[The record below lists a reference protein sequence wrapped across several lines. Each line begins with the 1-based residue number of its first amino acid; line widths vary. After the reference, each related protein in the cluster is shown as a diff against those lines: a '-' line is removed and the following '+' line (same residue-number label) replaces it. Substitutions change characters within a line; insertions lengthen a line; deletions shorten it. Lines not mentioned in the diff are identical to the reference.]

1 MVVALGGGCE
11 LLLHSSFI
19 IGNQELNAGL
29 VELGVGLIPGWGA
42 GVTEMF
48 ARSNGN
54 KTKLIRNISNIIE
67 QNKTSSA
74 DYFKA
79 DYDVE
84 NMYVNMNKHY
94 ILEEALKL
102 NLLKKIVPIPHKITL
117 PKINLATAIDTSKYK
132 VLSKF
137 QDIID
142 THNETNEEELLAYE
156 QEIFL
161 ELAKDA
167 KTIEKLKVIV
177 G

>member
-1 MVVALGGGCE
+1 M
-11 LLLHSSFI
+11 
-19 IGNQELNAGL
+19 Q
-29 VELGVGLIPGWGA
+29 P
-42 GVTEMF
+42 
-48 ARSNGN
+48 
-54 KTKLIRNISNIIE
+54 
-67 QNKTSSA
+67 
-74 DYFKA
+74 DYFTA

-84 NMYVNMNKHY
+84 NMHVNMNKHY

-102 NLLKKIVPIPHKITL
+102 NLPKKIVPIPHKITL
-117 PKINLATAIDTSKYK
+117 PKINLATAIDTSKYNDLQNK

-161 ELAKDA
+161 ELVKDP

>member
-1 MVVALGGGCE
+1 
-11 LLLHSSFI
+11 
-19 IGNQELNAGL
+19 
-29 VELGVGLIPGWGA
+29 
-42 GVTEMF
+42 MF

-102 NLLKKIVPIPHKITL
+102 NLPKKIVPIPHKITL
-117 PKINLATAIDTSKYK
+117 PKINLATAIDTSKYNDLQNK

-161 ELAKDA
+161 ELAKDP